1 MKAVTGNPALDAA
14 RGEASVEGGKSEK
27 GKAQR
32 QNRLIDPVTGEPTE
46 DNRTFEGSRKQK
58 DPIAQLAEEA
68 DMPIMPEDMRKSQ
81 KGVPGKQDPSS

>member
-1 MKAVTGNPALDAA
+1 
-14 RGEASVEGGKSEK
+14 
-27 GKAQR
+27 
-32 QNRLIDPVTGEPTE
+32 VTGEPTE

-58 DPIAQLAEEA
+58 DPIARLAEEA